1 MPDVSPRR
9 ADSAIALRLAG
20 ATYDEIA
27 TALEYANA
35 EGARLAVERALAST
49 VSDADRAELR
59 ELAVRRYERLLRGVW
74 NKAISPTVLSADGQ
88 RQVINDEHLAA
99 AREARQIIDRIVA
112 VEGAAAP
119 AELIITSPALSE
131 LNAWIAQVAPVPMP
145 AVPEVDVFGALD
157 NIEDADVV
165 DDEDG
170 R

>member
-1 MPDVSPRR
+1 MPEVSARR

-27 TALEYANA
+27 TALEYASA
-35 EGARLAVERALAST
+35 DTARQAVELMLSKT
-49 VSDADRAELR
+49 VSDAERGELR

-74 NKAISPTVLSADGQ
+74 KKAINEDS
-88 RQVINDEHLAA
+88 DEHLSA

-119 AELIITSPALSE
+119 TEVIVTSPALSE

-145 AVPEVDVFGALD
+145 VVPEVDVFGALD
-157 NIEDADVV
+157 SADIEEAEVV
-165 DDEDG
+165 DDETG
-170 R
+170 PAE